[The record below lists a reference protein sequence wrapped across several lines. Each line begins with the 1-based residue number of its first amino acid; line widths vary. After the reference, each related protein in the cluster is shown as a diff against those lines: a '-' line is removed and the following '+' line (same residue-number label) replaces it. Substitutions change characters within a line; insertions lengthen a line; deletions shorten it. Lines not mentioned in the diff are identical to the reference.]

1 MNHLP
6 DIVLDDRRFQE
17 LVSEARMRIALSCPE
32 WTEHNVSDP
41 GITLIELFA
50 WMTDMLIYRL
60 NRVPDKLHVALL
72 ELLGVQLHGPTAART
87 QIRFRLAAPAD
98 QPVEIPAGS
107 TEVGTLRTATDDSI
121 VFQVSDTFV
130 IPPLVPSA
138 YVVGRSGEFK
148 SIAVA
153 DGTARPQGPDRLPF
167 ASPPEVG
174 DALYL
179 GFDQDVSN
187 LVVRVEIDASVA
199 RGAGVDPND
208 PPLRWE
214 VSDGNDGW
222 SEAEVLEDR
231 TGGFNFGAGI
241 IELQCPP
248 QSGVALLAG
257 QRLRWVRCR
266 ISDRTRRGA
275 GDAAYTH
282 PPEIYSI
289 GARPIGAQVDAEHA
303 ARERVESLGRSDGT
317 PGQVLALRFSPVLP
331 LADTERLEVRDP
343 GSDRW
348 LQWSEVESFAA
359 SNPDDRH
366 FRLDRTNG
374 RLELGPAVRQPDG
387 GWTQYGAIPPQGAD
401 LRMSGYRHG
410 GGRRGNVATDTLTM
424 LRSAIPGVAS
434 VTNPT
439 PAYGGVDPESLD
451 SARQRAAMEIRT
463 RYRAVTAEDFEFLVG
478 EASSRVG
485 RTICVAPAAP
495 ADPIKVHVL
504 PRVAPADRSL
514 TYEELTPDDQLLSEI
529 GTYLDGRRVIGTT
542 VHLLPARLRGV
553 SVVVNLQ
560 AEARADLHRVEEE
573 VLQALYTYLNPLV
586 GGDATGPGDGWPF
599 GRMLNQGELYQ
610 IVHAVDGVQFVKIL
624 RVYETDMRTGQQAPQ
639 PAGSHIALE
648 ADELL
653 ASGTHVVKADH
664 PPGA

>member
-6 DIVLDDRRFQE
+6 EIVLDDRRFQE
-17 LVSEARMRIALSCPE
+17 LVSEARTRIALSCPE

-98 QPVEIPAGS
+98 QPVEIPAS
-107 TEVGTLRTATDDSI
+107 TTEVGTLRTAADDSI
-121 VFQVSDTFV
+121 VFQVSETFV
-130 IPPLVPSA
+130 ISPLMPSA
-138 YVVGRSGEFK
+138 YVVGRSGKFK

-153 DGTARPQGPDRLPF
+153 DGAARPQGPDRLPF

-179 GFDQDVSN
+179 GFDEDISD
-187 LVVRVEIDASVA
+187 LLMRVEIDASVA

-214 VSDGNDGW
+214 VSDGSDGW
-222 SEAEVLEDR
+222 HEAEVLEDR

-241 IELQCPP
+241 VELQCPP
-248 QSGVALLAG
+248 QSGVAFLAG
-257 QRLRWVRCR
+257 HRLRWLRCT
-266 ISDRTRRGA
+266 ISDRTRGGSEA
-275 GDAAYTH
+275 TYSH
-282 PPEIYSI
+282 PPEIYAI
-289 GARPIGAQVDAEHA
+289 GARPIGALVGAEHA
-303 ARERVESLGRSDGT
+303 ARERAETLGTSDGT
-317 PGQVLALRFSPVLP
+317 PGQVLPLRFSPVLP
-331 LADTERLEVRDP
+331 LVDAERLEVRDP

-348 LQWSEVESFAA
+348 LQWTEVESFAA
-359 SNPDDRH
+359 STPDDRH

-374 RLELGPAVRQPDG
+374 QLELGPAVRQPDG
-387 GWTQYGAIPPQGAD
+387 GWTQYGAIPLQGAD

-410 GGRRGNVATDTLTM
+410 GGRRGNVAPDTLTM

-434 VTNPT
+434 VTNPR

-485 RTICVAPAAP
+485 RTICVAPVAP
-495 ADPIKVHVL
+495 TDPIKVHVL
-504 PRVAPADRSL
+504 PRVAPADRKL
-514 TYEELTPDDQLLSEI
+514 TFEELTPDEDLLGEI
-529 GTYLDGRRVIGTT
+529 GGYLDGRRVIGTT
-542 VHLLPARLRGV
+542 VHLLPVRLRGV

-560 AEARADLHRVEEE
+560 AEPRADLHRVEEE
-573 VLQALYTYLNPLV
+573 VLQALYTYLNPLA

-610 IVHAVDGVQFVKIL
+610 IVHAVDGVEFVKIL
-624 RVYETDMRTGQQAPQ
+624 RVYETEMRTGQQAPQ

-648 ADELL
+648 PDELL

-664 PPGA
+664 PPGT

>member
-6 DIVLDDRRFQE
+6 EIVLDDRRFQE
-17 LVSEARMRIALSCPE
+17 LVSEARTRIALSCPE

-87 QIRFRLAAPAD
+87 QIRFRLAAPAE
-98 QPVEIPAGS
+98 QPVEIPAS
-107 TEVGTLRTATDDSI
+107 TTEVGTLRTAADDSI
-121 VFQVSDTFV
+121 VFQVSETFV
-130 IPPLVPSA
+130 ISPLMPSA
-138 YVVGRSGEFK
+138 YVVGRSGKFK

-153 DGTARPQGPDRLPF
+153 DGAARPQGPDRLPF

-179 GFDQDVSN
+179 GFDEDISD
-187 LVVRVEIDASVA
+187 LLIRVEIDASVA

-214 VSDGNDGW
+214 VSDGSDGW
-222 SEAEVLEDR
+222 HEAEVLEDR

-241 IELQCPP
+241 VELQCPP
-248 QSGVALLAG
+248 QSGVAFLAG
-257 QRLRWVRCR
+257 HRLRWLRCT
-266 ISDRTRRGA
+266 ISDRTRGGSEA
-275 GDAAYTH
+275 TYSH
-282 PPEIYSI
+282 PPEIYAI
-289 GARPIGAQVDAEHA
+289 GARPIGALVGAEHA
-303 ARERVESLGRSDGT
+303 ARERAETLGTSDGT
-317 PGQVLALRFSPVLP
+317 PGQVLPLRFSPVLP
-331 LADTERLEVRDP
+331 LVDAERLEVRDP

-348 LQWSEVESFAA
+348 LQWTEVESFAA
-359 SNPDDRH
+359 STPDDRH

-374 RLELGPAVRQPDG
+374 QLELGPAVRQPDG
-387 GWTQYGAIPPQGAD
+387 GWTQYGAIPLQGAD

-410 GGRRGNVATDTLTM
+410 GGRRGNVAPDTLTM

-434 VTNPT
+434 VTNPR

-485 RTICVAPAAP
+485 RTICVAPVAP
-495 ADPIKVHVL
+495 TDPIKVHVL
-504 PRVAPADRSL
+504 PRVAPADRKL
-514 TYEELTPDDQLLSEI
+514 TFEELTPDEDLLGEI
-529 GTYLDGRRVIGTT
+529 GGYLDGRRVIGTT
-542 VHLLPARLRGV
+542 VHLLPVRLRGV

-560 AEARADLHRVEEE
+560 AEPRADLHRVEEE
-573 VLQALYTYLNPLV
+573 VLQALYTYLNPLA

-610 IVHAVDGVQFVKIL
+610 IVHAVDGVEFVKIL
-624 RVYETDMRTGQQAPQ
+624 RVYETEMRTGQQAPQ

-648 ADELL
+648 PDELL

-664 PPGA
+664 PPGT

>member
-6 DIVLDDRRFQE
+6 EIVLDDRRFQE
-17 LVSEARMRIALSCPE
+17 LVSEARTRIALSCPE

-87 QIRFRLAAPAD
+87 QIRFRLAAPAE
-98 QPVEIPAGS
+98 QPVEIPAS
-107 TEVGTLRTATDDSI
+107 TTEVGTLRTAADDSI
-121 VFQVSDTFV
+121 VFQVSETFV
-130 IPPLVPSA
+130 ISPLMPSA
-138 YVVGRSGEFK
+138 YVVGRSGKFK

-153 DGTARPQGPDRLPF
+153 DGAARPQGPDRLPF

-179 GFDQDVSN
+179 GFDEDISD
-187 LVVRVEIDASVA
+187 LLMRVEIDASVA

-214 VSDGNDGW
+214 VSDGSDGW
-222 SEAEVLEDR
+222 NEAEVLEDR

-241 IELQCPP
+241 VELQCPP
-248 QSGVALLAG
+248 QSGVAFLAG
-257 QRLRWVRCR
+257 HRLRWLRCT
-266 ISDRTRRGA
+266 ISDRTRGGSEA
-275 GDAAYTH
+275 TYSH
-282 PPEIYSI
+282 PPEIYAI
-289 GARPIGAQVDAEHA
+289 GARPIGALVGAEHA
-303 ARERVESLGRSDGT
+303 ARERAETLGTSDGT
-317 PGQVLALRFSPVLP
+317 PGQVLPLRFSPVLP
-331 LADTERLEVRDP
+331 LVDAERLEVRDP

-348 LQWSEVESFAA
+348 LQWTEVESFAA
-359 SNPDDRH
+359 STPDDRH

-374 RLELGPAVRQPDG
+374 QLELGPAVRQPDG
-387 GWTQYGAIPPQGAD
+387 GWTQYGAIPLQGAD

-410 GGRRGNVATDTLTM
+410 GGRRGNVAPDTLTM

-434 VTNPT
+434 VTNPR

-485 RTICVAPAAP
+485 RTICVAPVAP
-495 ADPIKVHVL
+495 TDPIKVHVL
-504 PRVAPADRSL
+504 PRVAPADRKL
-514 TYEELTPDDQLLSEI
+514 TFEELTPDEDLLGEI
-529 GTYLDGRRVIGTT
+529 GGYLDGRRVIGTT
-542 VHLLPARLRGV
+542 VHLLPVRLRGV

-560 AEARADLHRVEEE
+560 AEPRADLHRVEEE
-573 VLQALYTYLNPLV
+573 VLQALYTYLNPLA

-610 IVHAVDGVQFVKIL
+610 IVHAVDGVEFVKIL
-624 RVYETDMRTGQQAPQ
+624 RVYETEMRTGQQAPQ

-648 ADELL
+648 PDELL

-664 PPGA
+664 PPGT

>member
-6 DIVLDDRRFQE
+6 EIVLDDRRFQE
-17 LVSEARMRIALSCPE
+17 LVSEARTRIALSCPE

-87 QIRFRLAAPAD
+87 QIRFRLAAPAE
-98 QPVEIPAGS
+98 QPVEIPAS
-107 TEVGTLRTATDDSI
+107 TTEVGTLRTAADDSI
-121 VFQVSDTFV
+121 VFQVSETFV
-130 IPPLVPSA
+130 ISPLMPSA
-138 YVVGRSGEFK
+138 YVVGRSGKFK

-153 DGTARPQGPDRLPF
+153 DGAARPQGPDRLPF

-179 GFDQDVSN
+179 GFDEDISD
-187 LVVRVEIDASVA
+187 LLMRVEIDASVA

-214 VSDGNDGW
+214 VSDGSDGW
-222 SEAEVLEDR
+222 HEAEVLEDR

-241 IELQCPP
+241 VELQCPP
-248 QSGVALLAG
+248 QSGVAFLAG
-257 QRLRWVRCR
+257 HRLRWLRCT
-266 ISDRTRRGA
+266 ISDRTRGGSEA
-275 GDAAYTH
+275 TYSH
-282 PPEIYSI
+282 PPEIYAI
-289 GARPIGAQVDAEHA
+289 GARPIGALVGAEHA
-303 ARERVESLGRSDGT
+303 ARERAETLGTSDGT
-317 PGQVLALRFSPVLP
+317 PGQVLPLRFSPVLP
-331 LADTERLEVRDP
+331 LVDAERLEVRDP

-348 LQWSEVESFAA
+348 LQWTEVESFAA
-359 SNPDDRH
+359 STPDDRH

-374 RLELGPAVRQPDG
+374 QLELGPAVRQPDG
-387 GWTQYGAIPPQGAD
+387 GWTQYGAIPLQGAD

-410 GGRRGNVATDTLTM
+410 GGRRGNVAPDTLTM

-434 VTNPT
+434 VTNPR

-485 RTICVAPAAP
+485 RTICVAPVAP
-495 ADPIKVHVL
+495 TDPIKVHVL
-504 PRVAPADRSL
+504 PRVAPADRKL
-514 TYEELTPDDQLLSEI
+514 TFEELTPDEDLLGEI
-529 GTYLDGRRVIGTT
+529 GGYLDGRRVIGTT
-542 VHLLPARLRGV
+542 VHLLPVRLRGV

-560 AEARADLHRVEEE
+560 AEPRADLHRVEEE
-573 VLQALYTYLNPLV
+573 VLQALYTYLNPLA

-610 IVHAVDGVQFVKIL
+610 IVHAVDGVEFVKIL
-624 RVYETDMRTGQQAPQ
+624 RVYETEMRTGQQAPQ

-648 ADELL
+648 PDELL

-664 PPGA
+664 PPGT

>member
-6 DIVLDDRRFQE
+6 EIVLDDRRFQE
-17 LVSEARMRIALSCPE
+17 LVSEARTRIALSCPE

-87 QIRFRLAAPAD
+87 QIRFRLAAPAE
-98 QPVEIPAGS
+98 QAVEIPAAT
-107 TEVGTLRTATDDSI
+107 TEVGTLRTAADDSI

-130 IPPLVPSA
+130 ISPLVPAA
-138 YVVGRSGEFK
+138 YVVGRSGNFK

-179 GFDQDVSN
+179 GFDEDISD
-187 LVVRVEIDASVA
+187 LLMRVEIDASVA

-214 VSDGNDGW
+214 VSDGSDGW
-222 SEAEVLEDR
+222 TEAEVLEDR

-241 IELQCPP
+241 VELQCPP

-257 QRLRWVRCR
+257 HRLRWLRCT
-266 ISDRTRRGA
+266 ILNQTRG
-275 GDAAYTH
+275 GGEAAYSH
-282 PPEIYSI
+282 PPEIYAI
-289 GARPIGAQVDAEHA
+289 GARPIGALVGAEHA
-303 ARERVESLGRSDGT
+303 ARERAESLGTSDGT
-317 PGQVLALRFSPVLP
+317 PGQVMPLRFSPVLP
-331 LADTERLEVRDP
+331 LTDTERLEVRDP

-348 LQWSEVESFAA
+348 LQWTEVESFAA
-359 SNPDDRH
+359 STPDDRH

-374 RLELGPAVRQPDG
+374 QLELGPAVRQPDG
-387 GWTQYGAIPPQGAD
+387 GWTQYGAIPAQGAD

-410 GGRRGNVATDTLTM
+410 GGRRGNVAADTLTM

-434 VTNPT
+434 VTNPR

-478 EASSRVG
+478 EASSRAG
-485 RTICVAPAAP
+485 RTICVAPTAP
-495 ADPIKVHVL
+495 TDPIRVHVL
-504 PRVAPADRSL
+504 PRVAPADRKL
-514 TYEELTPDDQLLSEI
+514 TFEELTPDEDLLSEI
-529 GTYLDGRRVIGTT
+529 GAYLDGRRVIGTT
-542 VHLLPARLRGV
+542 VHLLPVRLRGV

-560 AEARADLHRVEEE
+560 AEPRADLHRVEEE

-610 IVHAVDGVQFVKIL
+610 IVHAVDGVEFVKIL
-624 RVYETDMRTGQQAPQ
+624 RVYETEMRTGQQSPQ
-639 PAGSHIALE
+639 PAGSHISLE

-664 PPGA
+664 PPGT

>member
-6 DIVLDDRRFQE
+6 EIVLDDRRFQE
-17 LVSEARMRIALSCPE
+17 LVSEARTRIALSCPE

-98 QPVEIPAGS
+98 QPVEIPAS
-107 TEVGTLRTATDDSI
+107 TTEVGTLRTAADDSI
-121 VFQVSDTFV
+121 VFQVSETFV
-130 IPPLVPSA
+130 ISPLMPSA
-138 YVVGRSGEFK
+138 YVVGRSGKFK

-153 DGTARPQGPDRLPF
+153 DGAARPQGPDRLPF

-179 GFDQDVSN
+179 GFDEDISD
-187 LVVRVEIDASVA
+187 LLMRVEIDASVA

-214 VSDGNDGW
+214 VSDGSDGW
-222 SEAEVLEDR
+222 NEAEVLEDR

-241 IELQCPP
+241 VELQCPP
-248 QSGVALLAG
+248 QSGVAFLAG
-257 QRLRWVRCR
+257 HRLRWLRCT
-266 ISDRTRRGA
+266 ISDRTRGGSEA
-275 GDAAYTH
+275 TYSH
-282 PPEIYSI
+282 PPEIYAI
-289 GARPIGAQVDAEHA
+289 GARPIGALVGAEHA
-303 ARERVESLGRSDGT
+303 ARERAETLGTSDGT
-317 PGQVLALRFSPVLP
+317 PGQVLPLRFSPVLP
-331 LADTERLEVRDP
+331 LVDAERLEVRDP

-348 LQWSEVESFAA
+348 LQWTEVESFAA
-359 SNPDDRH
+359 STPDDRH

-374 RLELGPAVRQPDG
+374 QLELGPAVRQPDG
-387 GWTQYGAIPPQGAD
+387 GWTQYGAIPLQGAD

-410 GGRRGNVATDTLTM
+410 GGRRGNVAPDTLTM

-434 VTNPT
+434 VTNPR

-485 RTICVAPAAP
+485 RTICVAPVAP
-495 ADPIKVHVL
+495 TDPIKVHVL
-504 PRVAPADRSL
+504 PRVAPADRKL
-514 TYEELTPDDQLLSEI
+514 TFEELTPDEDLLGEI
-529 GTYLDGRRVIGTT
+529 GGYLDGRRVIGTT
-542 VHLLPARLRGV
+542 VHLLPVRLRGV

-560 AEARADLHRVEEE
+560 AEPRADLHRVEEE
-573 VLQALYTYLNPLV
+573 VLQALYTYLNPLA

-610 IVHAVDGVQFVKIL
+610 IVHAVDGVEFVKIL
-624 RVYETDMRTGQQAPQ
+624 RVYETEMRTGQQAPQ

-648 ADELL
+648 PDELL

-664 PPGA
+664 PPGT

>member
-1 MNHLP
+1 VNHLP
-6 DIVLDDRRFQE
+6 EIVLDDRRFQE
-17 LVSEARMRIALSCPE
+17 LVSEARTRIALSCPE

-87 QIRFRLAAPAD
+87 QIRFRLAAPAE
-98 QPVEIPAGS
+98 QPVEIPAS
-107 TEVGTLRTATDDSI
+107 TTEVGTLRTAADDSI
-121 VFQVSDTFV
+121 VFQVSETFV
-130 IPPLVPSA
+130 ISPLVPSA
-138 YVVGRSGEFK
+138 YVVGRSGSFK

-153 DGTARPQGPDRLPF
+153 DGAARPQGPDRLPF

-179 GFDQDVSN
+179 GFDEDISD
-187 LVVRVEIDASVA
+187 LLMRVEIDASVA

-214 VSDGNDGW
+214 VSDGSDGW
-222 SEAEVLEDR
+222 NEAEVLEDR

-241 IELQCPP
+241 VELQCPP
-248 QSGVALLAG
+248 QSGVAFLAG
-257 QRLRWVRCR
+257 HRLRWLRCT
-266 ISDRTRRGA
+266 ISDRTRGGSEA
-275 GDAAYTH
+275 TYSH
-282 PPEIYSI
+282 PPEIYAI
-289 GARPIGAQVDAEHA
+289 GARPIGALVGAEHA
-303 ARERVESLGRSDGT
+303 ARERAETLGTSDGT
-317 PGQVLALRFSPVLP
+317 PGQVLPLRFSPVLP
-331 LADTERLEVRDP
+331 LVDAERLEVRDP

-348 LQWSEVESFAA
+348 LQWTEVESFAA
-359 SNPDDRH
+359 STPDDRH

-374 RLELGPAVRQPDG
+374 QLELGPAVRQPDG
-387 GWTQYGAIPPQGAD
+387 GWTQYGAIPLQGAD

-410 GGRRGNVATDTLTM
+410 GGRRGNVAPDTLTM

-434 VTNPT
+434 VTNPR

-485 RTICVAPAAP
+485 RTICVAPVAP
-495 ADPIKVHVL
+495 TDPIKVHVL
-504 PRVAPADRSL
+504 PRVAPADRKL
-514 TYEELTPDDQLLSEI
+514 TFEELTPDEDLLGEI
-529 GTYLDGRRVIGTT
+529 GGYLDGRRVIGTT
-542 VHLLPARLRGV
+542 VHLLPVRLRGV

-560 AEARADLHRVEEE
+560 AEPRADLHRVEEE
-573 VLQALYTYLNPLV
+573 VLQALYTYLNPLA

-610 IVHAVDGVQFVKIL
+610 IVHAVDGVEFVKIL
-624 RVYETDMRTGQQAPQ
+624 RVYETEMRTGQQAPQ

-648 ADELL
+648 PDELL

-664 PPGA
+664 PPGT

>member
-6 DIVLDDRRFQE
+6 EIVLDDRRFQE
-17 LVSEARMRIALSCPE
+17 LVSEARTRIALSCPE

-98 QPVEIPAGS
+98 QPVEIPAS
-107 TEVGTLRTATDDSI
+107 TTEVGTLRTAADDSI
-121 VFQVSDTFV
+121 VFQVSETFV
-130 IPPLVPSA
+130 ISPLMPSA
-138 YVVGRSGEFK
+138 YVVGRSGKFK

-153 DGTARPQGPDRLPF
+153 DGAARPQGPDRLPF

-179 GFDQDVSN
+179 GFDEDIAD
-187 LVVRVEIDASVA
+187 LLMRVEIDASVA

-214 VSDGNDGW
+214 VSDGSDGW
-222 SEAEVLEDR
+222 HEAEVLEDR

-241 IELQCPP
+241 VELQCPP
-248 QSGVALLAG
+248 QSGVAFLAG
-257 QRLRWVRCR
+257 HRLRWLRCT
-266 ISDRTRRGA
+266 ISDRARGGSEA
-275 GDAAYTH
+275 TYSH
-282 PPEIYSI
+282 PPEIYAI
-289 GARPIGAQVDAEHA
+289 GARPIGALVGAEHA
-303 ARERVESLGRSDGT
+303 ARERAETLGTSDGT
-317 PGQVLALRFSPVLP
+317 PGQVLPLRFSPVLP
-331 LADTERLEVRDP
+331 LVDAERLEVRDP

-348 LQWSEVESFAA
+348 LQWTEVESFAA
-359 SNPDDRH
+359 STPDDRH

-374 RLELGPAVRQPDG
+374 QLELGPAVRQPDG
-387 GWTQYGAIPPQGAD
+387 GWTQYGAIPLQGAD

-410 GGRRGNVATDTLTM
+410 GGRRGNVAPDTLTM

-434 VTNPT
+434 VTNPR

-485 RTICVAPAAP
+485 RTICVAPVAP
-495 ADPIKVHVL
+495 TDPIKVHVL
-504 PRVAPADRSL
+504 PRVAPADRKL
-514 TYEELTPDDQLLSEI
+514 TFEELTPEEDLLGEI
-529 GTYLDGRRVIGTT
+529 GGYLDGRRVIGTT
-542 VHLLPARLRGV
+542 VHLLPVRLRGV

-560 AEARADLHRVEEE
+560 AEPRADLHRVEEE
-573 VLQALYTYLNPLV
+573 VLQALYTYLNPLA

-610 IVHAVDGVQFVKIL
+610 IVHAVDGVEFVKIL
-624 RVYETDMRTGQQAPQ
+624 RVYETEMRTGQQTPQ

-648 ADELL
+648 PDELL

-664 PPGA
+664 PPGT

>member
-17 LVSEARMRIALSCPE
+17 LVSEARTRIALSCPE

-98 QPVEIPAGS
+98 QPVEIPGAT
-107 TEVGTLRTATDDSI
+107 TEVGTLRTASDDSI
-121 VFQVSDTFV
+121 VFQVSETFV
-130 IPPLVPSA
+130 IPSLRPAA
-138 YVVGRSGEFK
+138 YVVGRGGQFK

-167 ASPPEVG
+167 ASPPAVG

-179 GFDQDVSN
+179 GFDQDISD
-187 LVVRVEIDASVA
+187 LLIRIDIDASVA

-208 PPLRWE
+208 PPLAWE

-222 SEAEVLEDR
+222 QEAEVLEDR
-231 TGGFNFGAGI
+231 TGGFNFGAGVV
-241 IELQCPP
+241 ELQCPA

-257 QRLRWVRCR
+257 HRLRWLRCR
-266 ISDRTRRGA
+266 ISDRTRGGA
-275 GDAAYTH
+275 GDAAYSH

-289 GARPIGAQVDAEHA
+289 GARPIGALVGAEHA
-303 ARERVESLGRSDGT
+303 ARERVESLGSSDGT
-317 PGQVLALRFSPVLP
+317 PGQVLPLRFSPVLQ
-331 LADTERLEVRDP
+331 LTDAERLEVREP

-359 SNPDDRH
+359 SNPHDRH

-374 RLELGPAVRQPDG
+374 RIELGPAVRQPDG

-401 LRMSGYRHG
+401 LRISGYRHG
-410 GGRRGNVATDTLTM
+410 GGRRGNVAADTLTM

-434 VTNPT
+434 VSNPR

-451 SARQRAAMEIRT
+451 SARERAAMEIRT

-485 RTICVAPAAP
+485 RTICVPPAAP
-495 ADPIKVHVL
+495 TDPIRVHVL
-504 PRVAPADRSL
+504 PQVAPADRKL
-514 TYEELTPDDQLLSEI
+514 TYEELTPDDGLLSEI
-529 GTYLDGRRVIGTT
+529 GAYLDGRRVIGTT
-542 VHLLPARLRGV
+542 VHLLPVRLRGV

-560 AEARADLHRVEEE
+560 AEPRADLHRVEEE

-586 GGDATGPGDGWPF
+586 GGDAGGPAGGWPF

-639 PAGSHIALE
+639 PAGSHITLDP
-648 ADELL
+648 DELL
-653 ASGTHVVKADH
+653 ASGIHVVKADH
-664 PPGA
+664 PAAT

>member
-1 MNHLP
+1 VNHLP
-6 DIVLDDRRFQE
+6 EIVLDDRRFQE
-17 LVSEARMRIALSCPE
+17 LVSEARTRIALSCPE

-98 QPVEIPAGS
+98 QSVEIPAS
-107 TEVGTLRTATDDSI
+107 TTEVGTLRTAADDSI
-121 VFQVSDTFV
+121 VFQVSETFV
-130 IPPLVPSA
+130 ISPLMPSA
-138 YVVGRSGEFK
+138 YVVGRSGKFK

-153 DGTARPQGPDRLPF
+153 EGAARPQGPDRLPF

-179 GFDQDVSN
+179 GFDEDISD
-187 LVVRVEIDASVA
+187 LLIRVEIDASVA

-214 VSDGNDGW
+214 VSDGSDGW
-222 SEAEVLEDR
+222 HEAEVLEDR

-241 IELQCPP
+241 VELQCPP
-248 QSGVALLAG
+248 QSGVAFLAG
-257 QRLRWVRCR
+257 HRLRWLRCT
-266 ISDRTRRGA
+266 ISDRTRGGSEA
-275 GDAAYTH
+275 TYSH
-282 PPEIYSI
+282 PPEIYAI
-289 GARPIGAQVDAEHA
+289 GARPIGALVGAEHA
-303 ARERVESLGRSDGT
+303 ARERAETLGTSDGT
-317 PGQVLALRFSPVLP
+317 PGQVLPLRFSPVLP
-331 LADTERLEVRDP
+331 LVDAERLEVRDP

-348 LQWSEVESFAA
+348 LQWTEVESFAA
-359 SNPDDRH
+359 STPDDRH

-374 RLELGPAVRQPDG
+374 QLELGPAVRQPDG
-387 GWTQYGAIPPQGAD
+387 GWTQYGAIPLQGAD

-410 GGRRGNVATDTLTM
+410 GGRRGNVAPDTLTM

-434 VTNPT
+434 VTNPR

-485 RTICVAPAAP
+485 RTICVAPVAP
-495 ADPIKVHVL
+495 TDPIKVHVL
-504 PRVAPADRSL
+504 PRVAPADRKL
-514 TYEELTPDDQLLSEI
+514 TFEELTPDEDLLGEI
-529 GTYLDGRRVIGTT
+529 GGYLDGRRVIGTT
-542 VHLLPARLRGV
+542 VHLLPVRLRGV

-560 AEARADLHRVEEE
+560 AEPRADLHRVEEE
-573 VLQALYTYLNPLV
+573 VLQALYTYLNPLA
-586 GGDATGPGDGWPF
+586 GGDATGPGGGWPF

-610 IVHAVDGVQFVKIL
+610 IVHAVDGVEFVKIL
-624 RVYETDMRTGQQAPQ
+624 RVYETEMRTGQQAPQ

-648 ADELL
+648 PDELL

-664 PPGA
+664 APGT